1 MVKKCPPGVFSF
13 DKMTLIL
20 LIFILIIVLIILNI
34 NNKIGKIKKLSS
46 NNTFSKTPS
55 KMLETSQS
63 SETSLNLNDIMSNNL
78 MSDDNID
85 DDSDNNNVSIEN
97 IKIIKKPKDKIII
110 IENDNEYA
118 FNNNSTKDMD
128 RNLINLNNRPR
139 VDNQNK
145 LSYWGYVNQ
154 HNGNR
159 IMNPQ
164 LPPERSFEQTYRVPV
179 NIPTRGYDGGYQQI
193 GMLYKESVSSEDSVV
208 GNNSESVIL
217 PLYGKPVHPGSNK
230 WSYYTSSDK
239 FQTVKIPLSH
249 KGRKCDSQYGCTELY
264 DDDII
269 SVPPYNNN
277 FKVKLYEY
285 DKPRYIPYVY

>member
-1 MVKKCPPGVFSF
+1 MVKKCPPGVFCF

-20 LIFILIIVLIILNI
+20 IIFILIIVLVILNI
-34 NNKIGKIKKLSS
+34 NVKISKNRKKSNSVSNSS
-46 NNTFSKTPS
+46 ADLLDEGLNNNNT
-55 KMLETSQS
+55 
-63 SETSLNLNDIMSNNL
+63 NNINNNNNNL
-78 MSDDNID
+78 D
-85 DDSDNNNVSIEN
+85 IERV
-97 IKIIKKPKDKIII
+97 KIIKKPKEKILV
-110 IENDNEYA
+110 IEDDDDEYA
-118 FNNNSTKDMD
+118 FNNNSNKNM
-128 RNLINLNNRPR
+128 INLDNRPR
-139 VDNQNK
+139 VDNKNQ

-164 LPPERSFEQTYRVPV
+164 LPPERSFERTYGVPV

-193 GMLYKESVSSEDSVV
+193 GMLYKESVTSEDAVV

-239 FQTVKIPLSH
+239 FQTVKIPLSY

-269 SVPPYNNN
+269 TVPPYNNN

-285 DKPRYIPYVY
+285 DKPKYIPYVY